1 MGGGVVS
8 FSSKINKKH
17 SINKMNVLYS
27 SDKNKDDKKEK
38 NISKSSKI
46 TGPRYRLEGALGL
59 YYEKNNSYFF
69 QSIAFLPEW
78 KAEISKKFDI
88 TFGPKFTIDLS
99 ENKSSNTNNVEII
112 AILGM
117 ESDFNF
123 KIKENVKAYIGIEAG
138 LGGGIKTYNIEFL
151 PGFLIKGALGI
162 KINNRY
168 NVGIYSGITSKGLSG
183 IEFGYTFK

>member
-1 MGGGVVS
+1 
-8 FSSKINKKH
+8 
-17 SINKMNVLYS
+17 MNVLYS

-38 NISKSSKI
+38 TISKASKI

-59 YYEKNNSYFF
+59 NYQKNNSRFF

-78 KAEISKKFDI
+78 KAEINKKFDI
-88 TFGPKFTIDLS
+88 TFGPKFTIDIS
-99 ENKSSNTNNVEII
+99 EGTTSNSSTEII

-138 LGGGIKTYNIEFL
+138 LGGGIQINRQFL
-151 PGFLIKGALGI
+151 SGFLIKGALGI

-168 NVGIYSGITSKGLSG
+168 NVGIYSGITSKGISG